1 MLSPATGAARPTTLS
16 VRPLQP
22 YVGAEISGAN
32 LSEPLTAEI
41 RDEIY
46 AALLKY
52 KVIFFRDQPLTREQ
66 HIALGSAFGEL
77 EAHPV
82 EPTAGFPLILQ
93 VKADGIIKR
102 GPDIWHTDNMYEQIP
117 PSVSILR
124 AITIPS
130 LGGDTVFSNAI
141 AVYEGLDAETKD
153 KIEHL
158 KADCVFPA
166 MRRKDLSPE
175 RKQELQERYPT
186 VAFPIVRLH
195 PDTGERTLF
204 VCEAYS
210 EHVIGLEAQESEKL
224 LRLLFDRIK
233 RPEYQ
238 VRFAWRVN
246 SIAMWDNRAVQHYAV
261 TDYSEPRHLERVTAK
276 GTKPF
281 GPGET
286 GPPHPLPKM

>member
-1 MLSPATGAARPTTLS
+1 MLTHASDASRSSRLS

-22 YVGAEISGAN
+22 YVGAEVGGVN
-32 LSEPLTAEI
+32 LAEPLTATI
-41 RDEIY
+41 RDDIY

-82 EPTAGFPLILQ
+82 EPTPGYPLILQ

-102 GPDIWHTDNMYEQIP
+102 GPDIWHTDNMYEAAP

-141 AVYEGLDAETKD
+141 AAYEGLDSETKA

-158 KADCVFPA
+158 KADCTFPVT
-166 MRRKDLSPE
+166 RRKDLSAE
-175 RKQELQERYPT
+175 RKEELRGRYPT
-186 VAFPIVRLH
+186 LAFPIVRIH
-195 PDTGERTLF
+195 PDTGERTIF

-210 EHVIGLEAQESEKL
+210 ENVAGLEPQESEKL
-224 LRLLFDRIK
+224 LHVLWDRIK

-238 VRFAWRVN
+238 VRFSWRVN

-261 TDYSEPRHLERVTAK
+261 TDYSEPRHMERVTAK

-286 GPPHPLPKM
+286 GPAHLLPTL

>member
-1 MLSPATGAARPTTLS
+1 MATHVSDAGPSSKLLI
-16 VRPLQP
+16 RPLQP
-22 YVGAEISGAN
+22 YVGAEVGGVN
-32 LSEPLTAEI
+32 LAEPLTAAI

-77 EAHPV
+77 EEHPV
-82 EPTAGFPLILQ
+82 EPTPGFPLILQ

-102 GPDIWHTDNMYEQIP
+102 GPDIWHTDNMYEPVP

-124 AITIPS
+124 GITIPS
-130 LGGDTVFSNAI
+130 IGGDTVFSNAI
-141 AVYEGLDAETKD
+141 AAYNGLDSETKAR
-153 KIEHL
+153 IEHL
-158 KADCVFPA
+158 KADCSFPA
-166 MRRKDLSPE
+166 TRRKDLSEE
-175 RKQELQERYPT
+175 RKAELEARYPT
-186 VAFPIVRLH
+186 VVFPVVRIH
-195 PDTGERTLF
+195 PDTGERTIF

-210 EHVIGLEAQESEKL
+210 VNVGGLEPQESEKL
-224 LRLLFDRIK
+224 LHFLWDRIK

-238 VRFAWRVN
+238 VRFSWRVN

-261 TDYSEPRHLERVTAK
+261 TDYSEPRLMERVTAK

-286 GPPHPLPKM
+286 GPRHPLPAL

>member
-1 MLSPATGAARPTTLS
+1 MVTHASTTSRSSKLS

-22 YVGAEISGAN
+22 YVGAEVGGVN
-32 LSEPLTAEI
+32 LAEPLTAAI
-41 RDEIY
+41 RDDIY

-66 HIALGSAFGEL
+66 HMALGSAFGEL

-82 EPTAGFPLILQ
+82 EPTPGYPLILQ
-93 VKADGIIKR
+93 VKADGVIKR
-102 GPDIWHTDNMYEQIP
+102 GPDIWHTDNMYEPVP

-130 LGGDTVFSNAI
+130 LGGDTAFSNAI
-141 AVYEGLDAETKD
+141 AAYEGLDSETKA

-158 KADCVFPA
+158 KADCAFPA
-166 MRRKDLSPE
+166 TRRKDLSPE
-175 RKQELQERYPT
+175 RKKELQARYPT
-186 VAFPIVRLH
+186 QAFPIVRIH
-195 PDTGERTLF
+195 PDTGERTIF

-210 EHVIGLEAQESEKL
+210 ENVAGLDPQESDKL
-224 LRLLFDRIK
+224 LRLLWDRIK

-238 VRFAWRVN
+238 LRFSWRVN

-261 TDYSEPRHLERVTAK
+261 TDYSEPRLLERVTAK

-286 GPPHPLPKM
+286 GPRHPLPAL

>member
-1 MLSPATGAARPTTLS
+1 MHTPTRSAAQPSTLS

-22 YVGAEISGAN
+22 YVGAEVSGVD
-32 LSEPLTAEI
+32 LREPLTAAL

-46 AALLKY
+46 AALLRY

-82 EPTAGFPLILQ
+82 EPTAGYPLILE
-93 VKADGIIKR
+93 VKADGVIKR
-102 GPDIWHTDNMYEQIP
+102 GPDIWHTDNMYEAVP

-124 AITIPS
+124 AITIPK
-130 LGGDTVFSNAI
+130 LGGDTAFSNAI
-141 AVYEGLDAETKD
+141 AAYESLDAETKA

-158 KADCVFPA
+158 KAECVFPA
-166 MRRKDLSPE
+166 KRRKDLSPE
-175 RKQELQERYPT
+175 RKAELAAKYPT
-186 VAFPIVRLH
+186 VEFPVVRIH

-210 EHVIGLEAQESEKL
+210 ENVIGLEAEESAQL

-233 RPEYQ
+233 RPENQ

-281 GPGET
+281 GPGEA
-286 GPPHPLPKM
+286 GPKHPLPPL